1 MEKLLEVLIAI
12 GDEMAC
18 LSVADMIL
26 RRWPSHSRALH
37 VKKTIVESEP
47 IPFAPRG
54 IDKLEPKHVRL
65 KFIDKRKATTN
76 NLDEPGATK
85 RLCQAVELQLEEA
98 TWPALA
104 DTILDTLLLR
114 NGSSSDVLTS
124 TSSKQGDIRLC
135 IDFQSCAEKTNMST
149 RSMNTP
155 IKQTGEEF
163 LMENGTSDKMMIS
176 KEKDSVSQDEQPHER
191 RSSRLE
197 RLRTRKPDKEPL
209 DLPSGK
215 DLSKV
220 VSYLEAYIIG
230 GCRLENTSNYSFPAF
245 IADGT
250 SDSEYSCVIK
260 FIRRTSTNYGAFHM
274 GHMLLE
280 EVASRGL
287 LWQEEFARFLELE
300 KLTREWWKDRSPCCS
315 LFLAELYHD
324 LGMSSNDV
332 SKLSDCMSEVSYH
345 LCKII
350 ESVALGFSDSTISSS
365 SHTTDLHGPK
375 NTMNGE
381 LLQGGSLSNNEVSFW
396 VRFYWLSGQL
406 SIVDGDKGKALEEL
420 FKSLSL
426 LAKLEMEDAANF
438 VPVPHCKLF
447 SKLTVDAILHQI
459 NLLKVD
465 QLLKGTIG
473 SLIEKGKYVEC
484 VNLLA
489 PLLLSS
495 ETLNLPVSVATKEDD
510 GIPFDEL
517 SALDVLIQACEKAH
531 TLNLEVCL
539 NSHRRKLHILGEA
552 AGMQLSLAFFRPSND
567 KVESKT
573 LLPSEK
579 EPKEITNEQCLHL
592 VIEEVKAISQCV
604 SLIKQFVDQ
613 CGDPTSTVVPVNC
626 LADMQSSL
634 LAVMCNI
641 AVILC
646 RKLALETTD
655 ESEPELDQVC
665 CFVDAAAAFFKLQHL
680 HSSIPVKTQ
689 VDLIVAVHDLLA
701 EYGICCASG
710 YKGEEGLFLK
720 LAIKHLLV
728 LDMKL
733 KSSSVTFNN
742 DESQCDKLSPRNL
755 DGSLGVANTEIM
767 KMVYHTEGGETD
779 AMDEDDLS
787 KTTSPEVP
795 SHDYVGDHGGNEID
809 KLSNGKPNNN
819 PDTGEHTTDTLI
831 KHDVLTEDEKD
842 ELETAI
848 DNALNQCFFCLY
860 GLNLRSDS
868 SYEDDLAMHKNTT
881 RGDYQSKE
889 QCADV
894 FKYILPYAKAC
905 TKTGLTKLRR
915 VLRAIRKHF
924 PEPPEDLLNKNVI
937 DKFLDDPSISED
949 KLSDEA
955 GSDGFLETMLKMIF
969 PDSGSIQAVKTSIKG
984 SSEPYID
991 VYCNLYYLLAQ
1002 SEDMSATDKWPGF
1015 VLTKEGE
1022 EFVEQNAKLYKYDL
1036 MSNPLHF
1043 ESWQRLAHIYDEEVD
1058 LLLNDGSKHINV
1070 SGWKK
1075 NATLA
1080 QRVETSRRRSR
1091 RCLLMSLALAHRSDE
1106 QREIHELL
1114 ALVYYDSLQ
1123 NVVPSYDQ
1131 RSVFPVKDATWR
1143 NYCENSMKHFKKA
1156 SEHEQDWSHEFYM
1169 GKLSEKLGYSH
1180 EIAFSY
1186 YNKAIALNPS
1196 AVDPF
1201 YRMHASR
1208 LKLLTQCGKQNMES
1222 LKVVAEYCC
1231 NQETKDTVQNI
1242 FGRIGSQTS
1251 QMPLDMNVEVTEANL
1266 EESKCED
1273 SRLLDEAWGLLYRDC
1288 LSALEWCV
1296 EGDLKHFHKARHMLA
1311 KGFYLRGE
1319 SGDVEKAKE
1328 ELSFCFKSSRSS
1340 FTINMWEIDAAVKK
1354 GRRKTLGFTG
1364 NKRVLEVN
1372 LPESSRKFITCI
1384 RKYILFYLKLLEE
1397 TKDIPTLDR
1406 ASVSLKADKRFAL
1419 SLEDLIPAALGR
1431 YVKALI
1437 SSIRHAVATDPASQS
1452 STESLLEKLF
1462 SLFIEQVALWPD
1474 ICSLPEFK
1482 SPEWSES
1489 NIFQY
1494 LHQYIH
1500 SLEVNVKLETLE
1512 TIVEK
1517 IRRRFKNPK
1526 LSNSSCAKVCRH
1538 ASAALCRS
1546 LIISLALV
1554 TPGHREGSTEVHE
1567 SKPSDGAIENSQV
1580 LWIDLRTEELWSSSF
1595 ENPTDL
1601 KDLETKWSPKLSSIH
1616 NIRVQKVSDED
1627 MKTVNTLLRSAFNF
1641 FRDTSSV
1648 MLPSGVKLYSIPSR
1662 FAMDMQM
1669 KPEIDRIE
1677 IRDLSIQRKIL
1688 LWAYTLLHGQFT
1700 SIGSV
1705 IKYCEENIKLKVK
1718 KGSGTPSA
1726 PSNSNTTP
1734 PRAFTTAGGSSEAEC
1749 QPKAAPPESTATAA
1763 LGTPPRHSTPDNN
1776 PERNALPH
1784 SDESRK
1790 SLSAA
1795 PQLHHCRNNP
1805 SRDSKTVTEAQSTE
1819 SYETNP
1825 IPP

>member
-1 MEKLLEVLIAI
+1 MGRNFSQLCPCFHPSATRGAAGGGDGHQQQLPDMLFASPEPLDETLGHSFCYVRSSARFLSPTPCDRFLSPCHSLRFSLPHHDGPSTGLFLECLSLKIVSVITVFDDFAWNCVLVYQDLIMRMRHQITTTVKSFGKAQELLEAVLKDPLLLSSQIDNSGNGHLLQLRFLIFWFLALKNLATVFLEQAGCDHYESALLCYLHAFDIDTKDSVVWNKLGTLTWSMCLLSISRWAFKQGKNCMEKLLEVLIAI

-54 IDKLEPKHVRL
+54 VDKLEPKHKKL
-65 KFIDKRKATTN
+65 
-76 NLDEPGATK
+76 
-85 RLCQAVELQLEEA
+85 
-98 TWPALA
+98 TWSALA
-104 DTILDTLLLR
+104 DTILDALLLR
-114 NGSSSDVLTS
+114 NGSSSDALTS
-124 TSSKQGDIRLC
+124 TSSKQGDIRLR
-135 IDFQSCAEKTNMST
+135 IDFQSCAEKTNMSS

-176 KEKDSVSQDEQPHER
+176 KEKDSVSQDEQPGER

-220 VSYLEAYIIG
+220 VTYLEPYII
-230 GCRLENTSNYSFPAF
+230 
-245 IADGT
+245 IH
-250 SDSEYSCVIK
+250 EYSCVIK
-260 FIRRTSTNYGAFHM
+260 FITRTSTNYGAFHM
-274 GHMLLE
+274 GHMLSE
-280 EVASRGL
+280 EEASRGL
-287 LWQEEFARFLELE
+287 LWQEEFAMVE
-300 KLTREWWKDRSPCCS
+300 
-315 LFLAELYHD
+315 
-324 LGMSSNDV
+324 GMSSNDA
-332 SKLSDCMSEVSYH
+332 SKLSDSMLEVSYH
-345 LCKII
+345 LYKII
-350 ESVALGFSDSTISSS
+350 ESVALCFSDSTISSF

-381 LLQGGSLSNNEVSFW
+381 LLQGGSLSTNEVSFW

-420 FKSLSL
+420 FKSFSL

-447 SKLTVDAILHQI
+447 SKLTVDAILHQM

-473 SLIEKGKYVEC
+473 SLIEQEKYVEC

-495 ETLNLPVSVATKEDD
+495 QTLNLPVSVATKEDD
-510 GIPFDEL
+510 GTPFDEL
-517 SALDVLIQACEKAH
+517 STLDFLIQACEKAH
-531 TLNLEVCL
+531 PLNLKVCL
-539 NSHRRKLHILGEA
+539 NSHPQKLHILGEA
-552 AGMQLSLAFFRPSND
+552 VGMQLSLAFFRPSYD
-567 KVESKT
+567 EVESKT

-579 EPKEITNEQCLHL
+579 EPKEITNEHCFSHLLH
-592 VIEEVKAISQCV
+592 E
-604 SLIKQFVDQ
+604 
-613 CGDPTSTVVPVNC
+613 
-626 LADMQSSL
+626 
-634 LAVMCNI
+634 
-641 AVILC
+641 
-646 RKLALETTD
+646 
-655 ESEPELDQVC
+655 DQVC

-689 VDLIVAVHDLLA
+689 VDPIVAVHDLLA

-720 LAIKHLLV
+720 LALKHLLV

-742 DESQCDKLSPRNL
+742 DESQCDKLSPQNL
-755 DGSLGVANTEIM
+755 DGSLGVANTKIM
-767 KMVYHTEGGETD
+767 KENG
-779 AMDEDDLS
+779 
-787 KTTSPEVP
+787 VP
-795 SHDYVGDHGGNEID
+795 YRR
-809 KLSNGKPNNN
+809 
-819 PDTGEHTTDTLI
+819 
-831 KHDVLTEDEKD
+831 
-842 ELETAI
+842 
-848 DNALNQCFFCLY
+848 
-860 GLNLRSDS
+860 RSDS

-881 RGDYQSKE
+881 RGDYQSNEHVYCKYSLLKTM
-889 QCADV
+889 CAR
-894 FKYILPYAKAC
+894 
-905 TKTGLTKLRR
+905 KTGLTKLRR

-924 PEPPEDLLNKNVI
+924 PKPPEDLLNKNVI

-955 GSDGFLETMLKMIF
+955 GS
-969 PDSGSIQAVKTSIKG
+969 
-984 SSEPYID
+984 EPYID

-1015 VLTKEGE
+1015 VEGE

-1043 ESWQRLAHIYDEEVD
+1043 ESWQRLAHIVQD
-1058 LLLNDGSKHINV
+1058 
-1070 SGWKK
+1070 
-1075 NATLA
+1075 
-1080 QRVETSRRRSR
+1080 
-1091 RCLLMSLALAHRSDE
+1091 
-1106 QREIHELL
+1106 
-1114 ALVYYDSLQ
+1114 
-1123 NVVPSYDQ
+1123 VVPSYDQ
-1131 RSVFPVKDATWR
+1131 RSMFPVKDATWR
-1143 NYCENSMKHFKKA
+1143 NYCENSMKHFKNA
-1156 SEHEQDWSHEFYM
+1156 FEHEQDWSNEFYM
-1169 GKLSEKLGYSH
+1169 GKLSDKLGRTWNSLRSFL
-1180 EIAFSY
+1180 FSLHVFSCIVFSEKY
-1186 YNKAIALNPS
+1186 V
-1196 AVDPF
+1196 AVVS
-1201 YRMHASR
+1201 YLHLITA
-1208 LKLLTQCGKQNMES
+1208 LKLEQ
-1222 LKVVAEYCC
+1222 YH
-1231 NQETKDTVQNI
+1231 TKDTVQNI
-1242 FGRIGSQTS
+1242 FGSQTS
-1251 QMPLDMNVEVTEANL
+1251 RMPLDMNVEVTEANV

-1273 SRLLDEAWGLLYRDC
+1273 SHLLDEAWAILYRDC

-1296 EGDLKHFHKARHMLA
+1296 EGDLKHFHRTRHMLA

-1319 SGDVEKAKE
+1319 SGDLEKAKE

-1354 GRRKTLGFTG
+1354 GRHKTLGFTG
-1364 NKRVLEVN
+1364 NKRVLE
-1372 LPESSRKFITCI
+1372 
-1384 RKYILFYLKLLEE
+1384 YILFYFKLLEE
-1397 TKDIPTLDR
+1397 TKDIPTLDQ
-1406 ASVSLKADKRFAL
+1406 ASMSLKADKRFAL

-1437 SSIRHAVATDPASQS
+1437 SSIRHAMATDPASRS

-1482 SPEWSES
+1482 SLE
-1489 NIFQY
+1489 Y

-1500 SLEVNVKLETLE
+1500 SLEVNVKLEALE

-1517 IRRRFKNPK
+1517 IRRR
-1526 LSNSSCAKVCRH
+1526 CAKVCKH
-1538 ASAALCRS
+1538 AYAALCQS
-1546 LIISLALV
+1546 LIISLALN
-1554 TPGHREGSTEVHE
+1554 
-1567 SKPSDGAIENSQV
+1567 SDV
-1580 LWIDLRTEELWSSSF
+1580 LWIDLRTEELWSSLF

-1616 NIRVQKVSDED
+1616 NIRVQKVPNED
-1627 MKTVNTLLRSAFNF
+1627 MKTR
-1641 FRDTSSV
+1641 
-1648 MLPSGVKLYSIPSR
+1648 
-1662 FAMDMQM
+1662 
-1669 KPEIDRIE
+1669 EIDKIE

-1726 PSNSNTTP
+1726 PSNSNATP
-1734 PRAFTTAGGSSEAEC
+1734 PRAFTTAALSVSGGNSEAEC
-1749 QPKAAPPESTATAA
+1749 QPKVAPPESTAAASTTA
-1763 LGTPPRHSTPDNN
+1763 LGTPPHHSAPDNN

-1784 SDESRK
+1784 LDESGK
-1790 SLSAA
+1790 SLSTTETTHLGIA
-1795 PQLHHCRNNP
+1795 R
-1805 SRDSKTVTEAQSTE
+1805 RIRRSKHRATR
-1819 SYETNP
+1819 P
-1825 IPP
+1825 IQYRLRCIRSCCNIIYSMYIQR